1 MDQPF
6 FSMDFFFVVSF
17 LMMPWWR
24 GDLPWITSLSKD
36 SNASQKTSRRLSDM
50 KFDWKLS
57 SRTEET
63 HFLAVTRQV
72 GFWSLDSTFN
82 LLSCRLLTFIRTS
95 RGVLWPLAASCLRPV
110 KEGYAGM
117 KEAHGSLLMVN
128 SPSHGI
134 FSSVVWLTFPLG
146 PKAPRPQRRKE
157 DSMLKEGE

>member
-1 MDQPF
+1 MDNE
-6 FSMDFFFVVSF
+6 F
-17 LMMPWWR
+17 L
-24 GDLPWITSLSKD
+24 SLSFQSQVHRPGLTSGYKRFPLRLQPD
-36 SNASQKTSRRLSDM
+36 HRKGKETSVYNLSCGASGHRL
-50 KFDWKLS
+50 LS
-57 SRTEET
+57 L
-63 HFLAVTRQV
+63 F
-72 GFWSLDSTFN
+72 
-82 LLSCRLLTFIRTS
+82 LSCRLLTFIRTS